1 MSGISEDPLRP
12 EHLRRADETDD
23 GLFYETP
30 RLVVHIDEPA
40 CAALAEYYGHALPPG
55 GDILDLMSSYA
66 SHLPPDAAY
75 GSVIGLG
82 MNETE
87 LEANPQLTGH
97 RVHDL
102 NRFPTLPF
110 DDGSFDACVLAVSV
124 QYLVEP
130 AKVFAETARVLRPGA
145 PFAITY
151 SNRLFPTKAVA
162 LWQALDAA
170 KRAKLVDLYFS
181 LAGGFEKPAFEDLS
195 PHPGSSDPL
204 YVVSARRAYS

>member
-1 MSGISEDPLRP
+1 MSDISNPLLP
-12 EHLRRADETDD
+12 EHFRRADEAGD

-30 RLVVHIDEPA
+30 RLVVHFDAPA
-40 CAALAEYYGHALPPG
+40 CAAPAEYYGRVLPPG

-66 SHLPPDAAY
+66 SHLPARMVF

-87 LEANPQLTGH
+87 LEANPRLTGH

-102 NRFPTLPF
+102 NRFPALSF
-110 DDGSFDACVLAVSV
+110 DDGSFDACTLAVSV

-130 AKVFAETARVLRPGA
+130 VKVFAEIARVSRPGA
-145 PFAITY
+145 PCAVTF
-151 SNRLFPTKAVA
+151 SDRLFPDKAVA

-170 KRAKLVDLYFS
+170 KRSRLIGLYFS
-181 LAGGFEKPAFEDLS
+181 LVGGFGEAVFEDLS
-195 PHPGSSDPL
+195 PRPGTSDPL
-204 YVVSARRAYS
+204 NGVIAKRAELR

>member
-1 MSGISEDPLRP
+1 MSGIFEDSLRP

-82 MNETE
+82 MNEIE
-87 LEANPQLTGH
+87 LEANPRLTGH

-110 DDGSFDACVLAVSV
+110 GDGSFDACVLAVSV

-130 AKVFAETARVLRPGA
+130 VKVFAETARVLRPGA

-162 LWQALDAA
+162 VWRSCSDGQRAQLIGQYLDAA
-170 KRAKLVDLYFS
+170 GAYTDIRAEQLVAEDS
-181 LAGGFEKPAFEDLS
+181 GF
-195 PHPGSSDPL
+195 DPL
-204 YVVSARRAYS
+204 YVVTAKKG